1 MNVNE
6 HCRFFYPPGIVFRL
20 WLLPCCL
27 IMYEKSDGE
36 KCDGSVSRRGVENKN
51 RQVILEAHN
60 ALRSIVASG
69 RESRGKPGPQ
79 PQASNMQIMV

>member
-1 MNVNE
+1 MLMNIVDS
-6 HCRFFYPPGIVFRL
+6 FYPPGMVFIL
-20 WLLPCCL
+20 WL
-27 IMYEKSDGE
+27 YEKSDGE

-69 RESRGKPGPQ
+69 QEFRGQPGPQ
-79 PQASNMQIMV
+79 PQASNMQIMVSC

>member
-1 MNVNE
+1 MAVA
-6 HCRFFYPPGIVFRL
+6 
-20 WLLPCCL
+20 LLP
-27 IMYEKSDGE
+27 YYVDEKSDGE

>member
-1 MNVNE
+1 MLMNIVDS
-6 HCRFFYPPGIVFRL
+6 FYPPGIVFRL
-20 WLLPCCL
+20 WLLL
-27 IMYEKSDGE
+27 YKKSDGE

-69 RESRGKPGPQ
+69 QESRGQPGPQ
-79 PQASNMQIMV
+79 PQASNMQIMVSC